1 MPRSDRSSRSTG
13 ADPAHLLRPLPH
25 GAERLGCRRPH
36 HVTVYMVEFG
46 YRGEMLREDALD

>member
-1 MPRSDRSSRSTG
+1 
-13 ADPAHLLRPLPH
+13 DPAHLLRPLPH